1 MQPEHQPIGDS
12 FAVRRSIGDG
22 FLAIRTAL
30 GPMWIAGLLMSISDC
45 GGGGGDFGDLGE
57 LIDRGDEN
65 ASALF
70 AQGAAGG
77 ELVELAG
84 WVIGLV
90 IAFVLVAL
98 LVGLLLFALN
108 SWLTTGFY
116 RLHVNILEHASDDLG
131 PLFSGKD
138 RFWAMAG
145 YKALA
150 GLLLWATAV
159 AAIWPGALLA
169 YYGYARDRNT
179 LMIGGFGAM
188 VILAVPALV
197 YVALGV
203 YLGEH
208 VVALDRATP
217 VEALRRAWAL
227 ARGNRMPLL
236 GFGIVCMLVQFVSV
250 AGIVLCCVG
259 VLATVP
265 FGRSLVGF
273 AKTEGYLLFTRGS
286 AQTASWRL
294 WHKAAEEDRPPEVL
308 AEP

>member
-1 MQPEHQPIGDS
+1 MDGAGDDASS
-12 FAVRRSIGDG
+12 FFALPPASGGV
-22 FLAIRTAL
+22 LA
-30 GPMWIAGLLMSISDC
+30 GM
-45 GGGGGDFGDLGE
+45 
-57 LIDRGDEN
+57 
-65 ASALF
+65 F
-70 AQGAAGG
+70 AQGTGGG
-77 ELVELAG
+77 ELFELAG

-90 IAFVLVAL
+90 IAAVLVAL
-98 LVGLLLFALN
+98 LIGLALFALN

-116 RLHVNILEHASDDLG
+116 RLHMNILEHASDELG

-150 GLLLWATAV
+150 SLLLWATAA

-208 VVALDRATP
+208 AVALDGAKP
-217 VEALRRAWAL
+217 VDALRRAWAL

-236 GFGIVCMLVQFVSV
+236 GFGIVCLLVQFVSL
-250 AGIVLCCVG
+250 AGLVLCCVG

-294 WHKAAEEDRPPEVL
+294 WHKQAQEDGLPPAAAPGS
-308 AEP
+308 AEPGA